1 MNIKSY
7 YITKNDIVIKDY
19 ANKTTILE
27 LNRQNLMN
35 MINDLDTQ
43 VKDSVSDIINNEDME
58 YKKLINKLAINTL
71 VELFLSFIVFMG
83 FTNASYIG
91 MALGIIL
98 SLGVVTYSFIITY
111 LGARKIEGYK
121 KQYRIYEGREIL
133 LNMYNKLSKGLDA
146 ELVDVY

>member
-7 YITKNDIVIKDY
+7 YITKNDIVVKDY
-19 ANKTTILE
+19 DNKTTILE

-35 MINDLDTQ
+35 MINDLDAQ
-43 VKDSVSDIINNEDME
+43 VKDSASEIIDKEDME
-58 YKKLINKLAINTL
+58 YKNLINKLSINTL
-71 VELFLSFIVFMG
+71 VTLFLSFIVFMG
-83 FTNASYIG
+83 FANASYIG
-91 MALGIIL
+91 MILGIFL
-98 SLGVVTYSFIITY
+98 SLGVVIYSLVITT
-111 LGARKIEGYK
+111 LSLRKIRSYR

>member
-19 ANKTTILE
+19 DNKTTILE

-43 VKDSVSDIINNEDME
+43 VKESAGEIISNEDNA
-58 YKKLINKLAINTL
+58 YKKLINILSINTL
-71 VELFLSFIVFMG
+71 IELFLSFIVFLG
-83 FTNASYIG
+83 FTHASYIG
-91 MALGIIL
+91 MILGIIL
-98 SLGVVTYSFIITY
+98 SLGLVVYSLTITV
-111 LGARKIEGYK
+111 LSMKKINSYRR
-121 KQYRIYEGREIL
+121 QYRIYEGREIL